1 MVNPKNNSEDM
12 LRLRKAFFS
21 LSYEMANKPL
31 NANTTGNINSGL
43 IKMRFWF
50 FHAQSKIVYKQK
62 NQTVYKREHLFCKT
76 FYFGS
81 VKNL

>member
-1 MVNPKNNSEDM
+1 MMNLRTRAIMVNPKNNSEDM

-50 FHAQSKIVYKQK
+50 FHAQSKIVYK
-62 NQTVYKREHLFCKT
+62 HI
-76 FYFGS
+76 
-81 VKNL
+81 